1 MRKILAHPYILGI
14 DNPVNCKITKL
25 PPLGRQYGRSTIDV
39 GMFGL
44 AGSNASERQGRR
56 GRTGGTDADALR

>member
-39 GMFGL
+39 GIFGL
-44 AGSNASERQGRR
+44 AGSNASER
-56 GRTGGTDADALR
+56 